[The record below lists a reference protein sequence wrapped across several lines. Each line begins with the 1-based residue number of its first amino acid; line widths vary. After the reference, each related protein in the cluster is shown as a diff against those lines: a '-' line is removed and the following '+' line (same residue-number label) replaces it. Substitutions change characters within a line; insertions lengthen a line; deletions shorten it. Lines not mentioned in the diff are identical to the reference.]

1 MKALGD
7 QLYIIPSVHNGSSWI
22 GKIVDR
28 GASSI
33 KFSTYNI
40 CDKVV
45 YQSQNIIKS
54 AVFEGK
60 SVHVISFENIRKIE
74 GVY

>member
-1 MKALGD
+1 MRALGD
-7 QLYIIPSVHNGSSWI
+7 QLFVIPCIKDGDQWI

-28 GASSI
+28 GAKVV

-40 CDKVV
+40 CDK
-45 YQSQNIIKS
+45 IIYNKNDIIRS
-54 AVFEGK
+54 DIFENK